1 MREAGADLIARAAVT
16 VPVPLHRSR
25 VRERGFNQALDL
37 ARHIGL
43 PICPALERVKRTQS
57 QTRLHASERTDN
69 VTGAFRVTRRGHT
82 LRDATILLV
91 DDVRTT
97 GATLDACAA
106 ALKDAGVGAV
116 YALTAARVEMSGR

>member
-1 MREAGADLIARAAVT
+1 MREAGAELVARASVT

-43 PICPALERVKRTQS
+43 PVCPALERVTRTSS
-57 QTRLHASERTDN
+57 QTRLHASQRVEN
-69 VTGAFRVTRRGHT
+69 VVGAFRVTRRGQT
-82 LRDATILLV
+82 LRDETILLI

-106 ALKDAGVGAV
+106 VLKAAGVGTV